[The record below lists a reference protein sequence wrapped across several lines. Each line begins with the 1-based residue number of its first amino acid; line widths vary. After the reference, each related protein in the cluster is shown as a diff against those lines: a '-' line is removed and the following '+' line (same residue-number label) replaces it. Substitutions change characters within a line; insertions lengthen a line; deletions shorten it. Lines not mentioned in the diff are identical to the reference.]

1 MTARRRHITAL
12 LAALVLPSFGAPLQS
27 RSTVAKAQGNGQSSP
42 SSSEKSESSESVS
55 AGTTQESTE
64 LQLLGAIT
72 GTRTANGGRSVALVK
87 HRASGR
93 VAAVA
98 LGGRVF
104 DVGEIIH
111 IQSKSI
117 VIRDDRGAQT
127 IIYAKLGGARAP
139 GLIAA
144 PQIPIAAGERYSE
157 EGFERIGNK
166 IQVDATYRD
175 RMVTKELPTI
185 LMSAASEPVVENG
198 KIRGFRLFQ
207 FEPGSIFEKLGMHDG
222 DIVESINGV
231 PLNDVARTI
240 QFLNGLKA
248 ERDVELSV
256 VRGGKPVKLN
266 LTVN

>member
-1 MTARRRHITAL
+1 
-12 LAALVLPSFGAPLQS
+12 
-27 RSTVAKAQGNGQSSP
+27 
-42 SSSEKSESSESVS
+42 
-55 AGTTQESTE
+55 
-64 LQLLGAIT
+64 
-72 GTRTANGGRSVALVK
+72 
-87 HRASGR
+87 
-93 VAAVA
+93 
-98 LGGRVF
+98 VF
-104 DVGEIIH
+104 DIGELIN

-117 VIRDDRGAQT
+117 VIRDDRGGQI

-144 PQIPIAAGERYSE
+144 PQGPLAAGDRYSE
-157 EGFERIGNK
+157 DGFERIGNK
-166 IQVDATYRD
+166 IRVDSAYRD

-198 KIRGFRLFQ
+198 KIKGFRLFQ
-207 FEPGSIFEKLGMHDG
+207 FEPGSIFEKLGMQDG

-256 VRGGKPVKLN
+256 VRDGKPVKLN
-266 LTVN
+266 LNVN

>member
-1 MTARRRHITAL
+1 MNAGRRQITAL
-12 LAALVLPSFGAPLQS
+12 LAALGVVAVDMARPLLS
-27 RSTVAKAQGNGQSSP
+27 
-42 SSSEKSESSESVS
+42 KSEIARAQSTATSPQSDTSEANPAIIS
-55 AGTTQESTE
+55 QESTE
-64 LQLLGAIT
+64 VQLLGAISRA
-72 GTRTANGGRSVALVK
+72 GSSSAGRSVALVK

-93 VAAVA
+93 VAAVP

-104 DVGEIIH
+104 EVGELIH

-117 VIRDDRGAQT
+117 VIKDDRGGQV

-139 GLIAA
+139 GLIAP
-144 PQIPIAAGERYSE
+144 PQMPLAAGDRYSE

-166 IQVDATYRD
+166 IRVDSAYRD

-185 LMSAASEPVVENG
+185 LMSAASEPYVENG
-198 KIRGFRLFQ
+198 KIKGFRLFQ
-207 FEPGSIFEKLGMHDG
+207 FEPGSIFEKLGMQDG

-256 VRGGKPVKLN
+256 VRNGKPVKLN
-266 LTVN
+266 LNVN

>member
-1 MTARRRHITAL
+1 MTAGRRQITAF
-12 LAALVLPSFGAPLQS
+12 LAALAVVADYMALPLLSKAEIAAAQSNANAP
-27 RSTVAKAQGNGQSSP
+27 K
-42 SSSEKSESSESVS
+42 SSSSDAGSVANS
-55 AGTTQESTE
+55 QESTE
-64 LQLLGAIT
+64 VQLLGAIARS
-72 GTRTANGGRSVALVK
+72 RTDTAGRSVALVK

-93 VAAVA
+93 VAAVP

-104 DVGEIIH
+104 DLGELIN

-117 VIRDDRGAQT
+117 VIRDDRGGQI

-144 PQIPIAAGERYSE
+144 PQGPLAAGDRYSE

-166 IQVDATYRD
+166 IRVDSAYRD

-198 KIRGFRLFQ
+198 KIKGFRLFQ
-207 FEPGSIFEKLGMHDG
+207 FEPGSIFEKLGMQDG

-256 VRGGKPVKLN
+256 VRDGKPVKLN
-266 LTVN
+266 LNVN